1 MPKIPTFTSSRS
13 ITTATPSV
21 ETNIQL
27 DLRQTPA
34 GALQPVS
41 KFLEESYVQEK
52 TAEANNKSYKLLNSF
67 YEDKKDDQGNVVQ
80 KGWLTIASEAKQKDN
95 PTEASNY
102 YDSEVEK
109 LYNYKKIND
118 FAKLNNFEKKAI
130 DRKFYATSGL
140 LKTKVIEEARLNLI
154 AENKKVDDDTFVKE
168 SLLLKELGTDY
179 IEQFK
184 INTTNRI
191 NSNPD
196 YDEGVKKQLIDTY
209 NSKGVEFLAT
219 SMANNQP
226 SQFKI
231 ARSKGAFDDVD
242 AAKILELEA
251 VADDVIKKQKYQT
264 LLSPLDIPF
273 DADPRDFVIAN
284 EEIKAKTF
292 GGNEDLQ
299 AIYQS
304 LKPQE
309 RIEFEKE
316 YLKKANQIKSDR
328 QLQILTANQIG
339 KVEAAQKTNEI
350 FKMLDMR
357 EGVYS
362 EKLKQIFPDN
372 QIAVEQ
378 LIDFNTKLSDGQA
391 NKISKFENN
400 DDIIKLIINDK
411 VNTVYDKFTLTGE
424 TTPLSIM
431 ERVGK
436 QLNVKDVKF
445 LNNLL
450 SISQED
456 GFKEN
461 HTEFF
466 KFIDM
471 FSLEVAGSVAL
482 KDLDPK
488 RDDRLNV
495 FKYTMYARYING
507 LQNGKTPA
515 QLLKAAKGNKDFI
528 GYDFHTFLPSM
539 DDVFKSIK
547 DNISANEDIPQ
558 IPDAKTKTKKQIEEE
573 LGRPISIEEYLKII
587 EGN

>member
-21 ETNIQL
+21 ESNIQL
-27 DLRQTPA
+27 DLAKTPA

-67 YEDKKDDQGNVVQ
+67 YEDKKDDQGNVIQ

-140 LKTKVIEEARLNLI
+140 LKTKVIEDARLNLI
-154 AENKKVDDDTFVKE
+154 AENKKVDDDSFVKE

-184 INTTNRI
+184 INNANRI
-191 NSNPD
+191 NTNPD
-196 YDEGVKKQLIDTY
+196 YDDGVKKQFIDTY

-251 VADDVIKKQKYQT
+251 VADNVIKQQKYQT

-292 GGNEDLQ
+292 GGNKDLQ
-299 AIYQS
+299 AIFKS

-309 RIEFEKE
+309 KIEFEKE

-350 FKMLDMR
+350 FKKKDI
-357 EGVYS
+357 ESGVYS
-362 EKLKQIFPDN
+362 NKLKEIFPDN
-372 QIAVEQ
+372 PIAVEQ
-378 LIDFNTKLSDGQA
+378 LVDFNIKLSDGRA

-411 VNTVYDKFTLTGE
+411 INTAYDKFTLTGE
-424 TTPLSIM
+424 TKPLSIF
-431 ERVGK
+431 ERVGT
-436 QLNVKDVKF
+436 QLNTNDVKF
-445 LNNLL
+445 LNNLFL
-450 SISQED
+450 ISNEE

-471 FSLEVAGSVAL
+471 FSLEVSGSLAL
-482 KDLDPK
+482 KELDPK
-488 RDDRLNV
+488 RDERLNK

-507 LQNGKTPA
+507 LQNGKTPL

-547 DNISANEDIPQ
+547 DNISANQDIPE
-558 IPDAKTKTKKQIEEE
+558 IPNAKTKTKKQIEEE
-573 LGRPISIEEYLKII
+573 LGRPISLKEYREII
-587 EGN
+587 KGN

>member
-1 MPKIPTFTSSRS
+1 M
-13 ITTATPSV
+13 
-21 ETNIQL
+21 
-27 DLRQTPA
+27 
-34 GALQPVS
+34 
-41 KFLEESYVQEK
+41 VQIILS
-52 TAEANNKSYKLLNSF
+52 NLKL
-67 YEDKKDDQGNVVQ
+67 
-80 KGWLTIASEAKQKDN
+80 I
-95 PTEASNY
+95 
-102 YDSEVEK
+102 
-109 LYNYKKIND
+109 
-118 FAKLNNFEKKAI
+118 
-130 DRKFYATSGL
+130 
-140 LKTKVIEEARLNLI
+140 
-154 AENKKVDDDTFVKE
+154 
-168 SLLLKELGTDY
+168 
-179 IEQFK
+179 
-184 INTTNRI
+184 
-191 NSNPD
+191 
-196 YDEGVKKQLIDTY
+196 QLIDTY

-251 VADDVIKKQKYQT
+251 VSDDVIKKQKYQT
-264 LLSPLDIPF
+264 LLAPLDIPF
-273 DADPRDFVIAN
+273 DADPRDFVVAN

-328 QLQILTANQIG
+328 QLQILTATQIG
-339 KVEAAQKTNEI
+339 KFEAAQKTNEI
-350 FKMLDMR
+350 FKNLDMKQ
-357 EGVYS
+357 GVYS

-378 LIDFNTKLSDGQA
+378 LIDFNTKLSGGQA

-411 VNTVYDKFTLTGE
+411 VNTVYDKFTLMGE
-424 TTPLSIM
+424 TTSSSIM

-450 SISQED
+450 SISQDD

-471 FSLEVAGSVAL
+471 FSLEVSGSVAL

-507 LQNGKTPA
+507 LQNGKTPTK
-515 QLLKAAKGNKDFI
+515 LLKAAKGNKDFI

-547 DNISANEDIPQ
+547 DNISANEDIQQ
-558 IPDAKTKTKKQIEEE
+558 ILDAKIKTRKQIEEE
-573 LGRPISIEEYLKII
+573 LGRPISIEEYTKII
-587 EGN
+587 KGN